1 MRYDLRIS
9 GLSSVLWA
17 DAGAYFC
24 AQFYRGTSLP
34 LRGNDRPG
42 SPQGC
47 PVASR
52 HSARRSGV
60 LGTNLQNVPLEQV
73 PLAGST
79 PLKGR
84 QADFYKY
91 QSGRR
96 RTANSEASP
105 NQKPRRTVLYSP
117 AEVDA
122 QRAAP
127 RKGFLNR
134 RFKRVFANFCRA
146 AKVGQGSGGG
156 QPTGYQQETTCL
168 AATAAKKKG
177 INTNGRSHLRP
188 LPRRK
193 QKLLL

>member
-1 MRYDLRIS
+1 M
-9 GLSSVLWA
+9 LWA
-17 DAGAYFC
+17 DADAYFC
-24 AQFYRGTSLP
+24 ARSYRGTSLP

-52 HSARRSGV
+52 HSARGSGEE
-60 LGTNLQNVPLEQV
+60 GANLQDVPLEQV

-84 QADFYKY
+84 QAEFYKY

-105 NQKPRRTVLYSP
+105 NQASHRTALYSP

-127 RKGFLNR
+127 RKESR
-134 RFKRVFANFCRA
+134 TI
-146 AKVGQGSGGG
+146 GSGAFLVTFAAG
-156 QPTGYQQETTCL
+156 Q
-168 AATAAKKKG
+168 K
-177 INTNGRSHLRP
+177 
-188 LPRRK
+188 
-193 QKLLL
+193 